1 MDGFQEPICAGCEY
15 YEDNYKKA
23 LDRFLLYKE
32 KIMCTQ
38 TLIQKYERRKQQ
50 NQQLVRKL
58 QKSRHSA
65 ATVRER
71 FMHYM
76 ERYMPLE
83 KSYNDLR
90 AGYNELESKLH
101 TQSTALIALQQHNKQ
116 LTALVEVQEKDVN
129 EYKDKTER
137 IEEELKKKLR
147 GVHIAKAKVDHK
159 YHNIVKSAIELAVIL
174 QDKGM
179 LPDSYKLCLK
189 SWRKQLSQDMKHE
202 NFCDNGGFSPDKA
215 SSISSQDTG
224 FDSSKSMSDDESQF
238 DEKVNRRKGAAS
250 GKRCNNTSKS
260 ATPSISTGN
269 ICL

>member
-137 IEEELKKKLR
+137 IE
-147 GVHIAKAKVDHK
+147 
-159 YHNIVKSAIELAVIL
+159 
-174 QDKGM
+174 GM